1 MMTDTELVSGIPCS
15 AGALI
20 DAAGLKGCAEGMAR
34 ISERHANF
42 FVTGRNATAA
52 DIKVLMER
60 CKETVERKFNVE
72 LVPEISLLGEF
83 D

>member
-1 MMTDTELVSGIPCS
+1 MSDTELISGMPGS

-20 DAAGLKGCAEGMAR
+20 DAAGLKGCVEGMAR
-34 ISERHANF
+34 VSERHANF
-42 FVTGRNATAA
+42 FVTRRNATAA
-52 DIKVLMER
+52 DVKVLMER
-60 CKETVERKFNVE
+60 CKETVKNKFNVE